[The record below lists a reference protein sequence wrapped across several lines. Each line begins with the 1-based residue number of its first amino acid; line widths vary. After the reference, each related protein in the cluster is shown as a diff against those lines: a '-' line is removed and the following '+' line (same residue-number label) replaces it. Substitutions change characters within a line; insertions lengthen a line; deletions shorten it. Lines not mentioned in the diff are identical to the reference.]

1 MTASQ
6 PRRLPDTS
14 NVSPRPT
21 GSPAPAATSE
31 SRAMD
36 AIARPVA
43 SRRLAQTH
51 LLDGA
56 AQLPVSGRE
65 ADVELGL
72 DGAAH
77 GMIDTTHFDV
87 TRFPPP
93 DWALTAFTVT
103 AGSGASAYTGY
114 RGSSEVR
121 NQCAV
126 SVAGLLGVP
135 VDPDRNIVLSTGT
148 QGGLFATL
156 SALVD
161 AGDQVALAD
170 PEYLFAERVLRFLGA
185 EVVRIPLRPGESGLE
200 LDLQR
205 LDEVAASGIRLFL
218 TSNPNNP
225 TGTVYSGDTV
235 RGIARLAVQHDFFVV
250 VDELYCRLVY
260 DQAPYFHLAA
270 EPGMDSRAVTLL
282 GGSKT
287 ESLTGY
293 RIGAVVASAEVVE
306 AIEQVVAFSALRAP
320 AYSQHVL
327 TGWLRDDEQFVAE
340 RVRQLRFLQQRAVDR
355 LRAIP
360 GVAVEPGQGTA
371 YLWPDVSGLGLTS
384 LDAGRLFAGA
394 GVIVSPGY
402 QFGPSG
408 LARFRICYAQGEARL
423 EAALDRITAAL
434 AVAAPAR

>member
-1 MTASQ
+1 M
-6 PRRLPDTS
+6 DTS
-14 NVSPRPT
+14 
-21 GSPAPAATSE
+21 
-31 SRAMD
+31 
-36 AIARPVA
+36 ARPVL

-56 AQLPVSGRE
+56 AGLPISGRQ

-93 DWALTAFTVT
+93 DFALPAFT
-103 AGSGASAYTGY
+103 AAASSGAAAYTGY
-114 RGSSEVR
+114 RGATEVR
-121 NQCAV
+121 IHCAR
-126 SVAGLLGVP
+126 SIARLLGVP
-135 VDPDRNIVLSTGT
+135 VDPDRNLVLSTGS
-148 QGGLFATL
+148 QGGLFAAL

-161 AGDQVALAD
+161 IGDRVALAD

-185 EVVRIPLRPGESGLE
+185 EVVRIPLRPAETGLE

-205 LDEVAASGIRLFL
+205 LAEAAASGIRLFL

-225 TGTVYSGDTV
+225 TGAVYSQETI
-235 RGIARLAVQHDFFVV
+235 RGIASLAVQHDFLVI

-260 DQAPYFHLAA
+260 DGAPYWHLAA
-270 EPGMDSRAVTLL
+270 QPGMDTRTVTVL

-293 RIGAVVASAEVVE
+293 RVGAVVASAAVAD
-306 AIEQVVAFSALRAP
+306 AIEQMTAFTALRAP

-327 TGWLRDDEQFVAE
+327 TGWLRDDEEFVAS
-340 RVRQLRFLQQRAVDR
+340 RISQLAVLRQIAADR

-360 GVAVEPGQGTA
+360 GVRVQPGQGTA

-384 LDAGRLFAGA
+384 LDAARMIADT

-423 EAALDRITAAL
+423 TEALDRIQSAL
-434 AVAAPAR
+434 TVATPAR